1 MRISLGSDHGGYEVK
16 EALKRRLG
24 EAGHTVID
32 FGCAGT
38 DPADYPEYGA
48 RAARAVASGDCA
60 RGILVCKSGIGM
72 SMVRNKIPGVRAAL
86 CLDEEMAESSRRHND
101 ANVLALAANRTGPAE
116 AIRIAER
123 WLAAPF
129 EGGRHARRVAAMTG
143 LEKERCGR

>member
-48 RAARAVASGDCA
+48 RAARAAS
-60 RGILVCKSGIGM
+60 
-72 SMVRNKIPGVRAAL
+72 
-86 CLDEEMAESSRRHND
+86 
-101 ANVLALAANRTGPAE
+101 
-116 AIRIAER
+116 
-123 WLAAPF
+123 
-129 EGGRHARRVAAMTG
+129 
-143 LEKERCGR
+143 